1 MAQYYVVV
9 LVPQNGSVWRAH
21 FPDFPGCRA
30 EGTRVE
36 MAIDNAVNAVSDMID
51 GLHRQ
56 GGIILP
62 PRSYEEVRADATWAA
77 ERGIDWSTAVISMVR
92 IAYERAINNVKNNS
106 AELPA

>member
-1 MAQYYVVV
+1 MAYHYVVV
-9 LVPQNGSVWRAH
+9 LVPQNGSAWRAH

-36 MAIDNAVNAVSDMID
+36 MAIDNAVNAVSDTID